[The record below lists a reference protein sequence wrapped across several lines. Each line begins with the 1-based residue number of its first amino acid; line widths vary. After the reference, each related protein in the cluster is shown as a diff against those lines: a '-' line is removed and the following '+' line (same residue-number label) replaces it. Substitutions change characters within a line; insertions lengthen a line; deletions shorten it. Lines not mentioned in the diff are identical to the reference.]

1 MHKIFKSHV
10 FSRQGRTVRYSPG
23 SVPTSGS
30 VTESSRS
37 RLQIYCKW
45 LRCLFQQR
53 ISHCLVSLASQPSKR
68 KDHTQWIVLTSGTS
82 TLTKSQVVGQ
92 IWMTPIFSDK
102 LLLLLSKWCKTKEK
116 DIPRIISSKN
126 PFILII
132 LCVFFKGNPNSTF
145 RHAVLKF

>member
-1 MHKIFKSHV
+1 MFAYAKTKAFVFATQIVQFLYALILKFQAFSHHL
-10 FSRQGRTVRYSPG
+10 SP
-23 SVPTSGS
+23 
-30 VTESSRS
+30 
-37 RLQIYCKW
+37 
-45 LRCLFQQR
+45 
-53 ISHCLVSLASQPSKR
+53 ASQPPKR
-68 KDHTQWIVLTSGTS
+68 KDHTQWIVLTSGPS

-92 IWMTPIFSDK
+92 IWMTPIFSGK

>member
-1 MHKIFKSHV
+1 MLGDRQITANFVKYRLIISLMSHTNP
-10 FSRQGRTVRYSPG
+10 SSP
-23 SVPTSGS
+23 
-30 VTESSRS
+30 
-37 RLQIYCKW
+37 
-45 LRCLFQQR
+45 
-53 ISHCLVSLASQPSKR
+53 ASQPSKR

-126 PFILII
+126 LFILII
-132 LCVFFKGNPNSTF
+132 LRVFLKEIPIQHSGMLFWNSKVF
-145 RHAVLKF
+145 VPPKQKSEF